1 MSRFRCSAA
10 SGRLPVSVTPNSWST
25 NCACRCRRCSWIAC
39 AAWITP
45 SRPAKKAW
53 LSRAKW
59 SPESVRWCKACNSA
73 PRSGATRWRST
84 LPRPSKP
91 AKIGTDNSSKM
102 ATDLVEID
110 PQDPQ
115 PEALERA
122 AAAVRRGKVVA
133 IPTDALYLL
142 VADPFNLRAVT
153 GVFHAK
159 GRESNRALPILIR
172 DTMMAEELASELT
185 ARFFILARRFWP
197 GPLTIIVPAAA
208 KIPLKV
214 TGNTGRLA
222 LRHSRSEVATRMI
235 ALLDQPLIST
245 SANISGHPTCHSGID
260 VFGMMDGRVD
270 LVLDG
275 GRCTGQGATTIDI
288 TEPYWRVIK
297 SGAIAE
303 KEIAEC
309 LESS

>member
-1 MSRFRCSAA
+1 
-10 SGRLPVSVTPNSWST
+10 
-25 NCACRCRRCSWIAC
+25 
-39 AAWITP
+39 
-45 SRPAKKAW
+45 
-53 LSRAKW
+53 
-59 SPESVRWCKACNSA
+59 
-73 PRSGATRWRST
+73 
-84 LPRPSKP
+84 
-91 AKIGTDNSSKM
+91 M

-122 AAAVRRGKVVA
+122 AAAVRRGQVVA

-142 VADPFNLRAVT
+142 VADPFNLRSVT
-153 GVFHAK
+153 GVFQAK

-222 LRHSRSEVATRMI
+222 LRHSRSEVATRLI

-260 VFGMMDGRVD
+260 VFGTMDGRVD

-275 GRCTGQGATTIDI
+275 GRCTGEGATTIDI

-297 SGAIAE
+297 SGAITE
-303 KEIAEC
+303 KDIAEC